1 MSATFG
7 KEEKLKSRKAI
18 ERLFTDAQSHS
29 AYPLR
34 IVYRVSEQ
42 EKNQFAVSVS
52 KKRFKLAVDRNKM
65 KRRIREAYRLNKIIL
80 ADSPLR
86 YEMMVIYLSKDKK
99 SFLEIEKAMQVI
111 LKKLVAVSN
120 SH

>member
-7 KEEKLKSRKAI
+7 KDEKLKSRKAI
-18 ERLFTDAQSHS
+18 ERLFTDSRS
-29 AYPLR
+29 YSVYPLR

-65 KRRIREAYRLNKIIL
+65 KRRIREAYRLNKTL
-80 ADSPLR
+80 LDNSPLR
-86 YEMMVIYLSKDKK
+86 YEMMVIYLSKDKN

-111 LKKLVAVSN
+111 LKKLVSVSN
-120 SH
+120 AH